1 MVENI
6 YKKLE
11 IKDYDNVF
19 EFIDDVADRNTLSD
33 VNDAVII
40 LGNGDFIHECV
51 IQLADLYEYRI
62 CSVNLYDSVIEGTY
76 MLEVYFDRKMRRT
89 VMDATPIGMYGN
101 KTWVEKA
108 LPMYDYTRVFLNQ
121 DCVQQDTVD
130 FCLKNCDEIM
140 LFGINEEDD
149 AKCGGDCPW
158 CDECELHL
166 CE

>member
-62 CSVNLYDSVIEGTY
+62 RNVDLFDSDFDVY
-76 MLEVYFDRKMRRT
+76 VLEVYFNYEARRT
-89 VMDATPIGMYGN
+89 MMDVTSVNIYCKNWLQPIIEN
-101 KTWVEKA
+101 
-108 LPMYDYTRVFLNQ
+108 YDYTRVFLNQ
-121 DCVQQDTVD
+121 DYVQQDTVD
-130 FCLKNCDEIM
+130 FCLNNCDEIM
-140 LFGINEEDD
+140 LFGINDEDD
-149 AKCGGDCPW
+149 VKCGGDCPW

>member
-33 VNDAVII
+33 VSDAVII
-40 LGNGDFIHECV
+40 LGDVDFIHECV

-62 CSVNLYDSVIEGTY
+62 CSVELFDNNFDDVFVLEIYFNYEARRIMMDVTPVDIYCKNWLQPIIE
-76 MLEVYFDRKMRRT
+76 
-89 VMDATPIGMYGN
+89 N
-101 KTWVEKA
+101 
-108 LPMYDYTRVFLNQ
+108 YDYTRVFLNQ